1 MDSLRKEWRYRN
13 PNDDAERRK
22 KLRQQLASV
31 MEDMLDEVDK
41 TSQSTEEKIR
51 EIVSQSAMMC
61 LLSIDNEEFGSSF
74 DVVDPKTV
82 ADEKTDYLYV
92 ISEEV
97 EQLEDQEK
105 QIVHLFYT
113 KGFKQKEIAE
123 SLGMSRSTLCR
134 LHSKILVKL
143 KNRLALKLKDIQ

>member
-105 QIVHLFYT
+105 QIVHLFLY
-113 KGFKQKEIAE
+113 E
-123 SLGMSRSTLCR
+123 R
-134 LHSKILVKL
+134 V
-143 KNRLALKLKDIQ
+143 